1 MPHLKARVAAANLGM
16 LALVV
21 LVQTSTDSGFLV
33 VSSVRMFLFSFIYS
47 FISGL
52 GRDFHFGTVSCSGI

>member
-33 VSSVRMFLFSFIYS
+33 VSSVHVFLFSLIYLFIY
-47 FISGL
+47 FWA
-52 GRDFHFGTVSCSGI
+52 